1 MEKDWCDEQGNS
13 YPLLNMKLIDEF
25 SEEVRKQEFIKR
37 LRNEVYD

>member
-25 SEEVRKQEFIKR
+25 NEEVRKTGIHK
-37 LRNEVYD
+37 EVKK